1 MSVRKLVFWLHLVS
15 GLLAGA
21 IILVMS
27 ATGVLLTYEAQV
39 IAWEERAYRIDGR
52 PRVEPPVSMDVLVER
67 VAAEGTPVTTLF
79 LNADAAWP
87 VIASLKDGRAYFAS
101 PDTGEVLG
109 QSKVRPVVAFVRD
122 IHRTLGFGQAGKRD
136 IGTTITGASNV
147 LFLLLAL
154 TGLVLWWPRK
164 WSPQALRA
172 VTVPSFGKVGR
183 ARDWNWHH
191 VVGFWGA
198 PTLIVVV
205 ASATMISYPGM
216 VSFAEQR
223 LIGEAKSKTAPPAV
237 EIESTATGT
246 VGLDEQLALIAR
258 HAPDWESMRVILPSK
273 STPTTRARIVQGEGL
288 LPFRMASLTI
298 DGETGAVTQWRR
310 YQDGNPVQKISIWG
324 RWLHTG
330 EALGVVGQTVA
341 GLASAGGVI
350 LVWTGIALSWRR
362 FAAYRQ
368 RKRQPRRESV
378 STSQG

>member
-1 MSVRKLVFWLHLVS
+1 MSVRKFLFWVHLIA
-15 GLLAGA
+15 GLLAGLV
-21 IILVMS
+21 ILVMS

-52 PRVEPPVSMDVLVER
+52 PRVEPPISMDVLVER
-67 VAAEGTPVTTLF
+67 VAAEGAPVTTLF
-79 LNADAAWP
+79 LNADPAWP
-87 VIASLKDGRAYFAS
+87 VVASRKDGQIYFVA

-109 QSKVRPVVAFVRD
+109 QSQVRPLVAFVRD
-122 IHRTLGFGQAGKRD
+122 IHRTLGFGQAGMRD
-136 IGTTITGASNV
+136 VGTSITGASNV

-172 VTVPSFGKVGR
+172 VTVPDFGKTGR
-183 ARDWNWHH
+183 AREWNWHH

-216 VSFAEQR
+216 VGFAEQR
-223 LIGEAKSKTAPPAV
+223 LIGDAKAKAALPVVEVATAA
-237 EIESTATGT
+237 TAAI
-246 VGLDEQLALIAR
+246 GLDDQLALIAR
-258 HAPDWESMRVILPSK
+258 QAPDWASMRVILPSK
-273 STPTTRARIVQGEGL
+273 ATPTTRARIVQGEGL
-288 LPFRMASLTI
+288 LPYRMANLTI

-310 YQDGNPVQKISIWG
+310 YQDGNPVQKARTWG

-350 LVWTGIALSWRR
+350 LVWTGVALSWRR
-362 FAAYRQ
+362 YAAYRQ
-368 RKRQPRRESV
+368 RKRQPKRDSV
-378 STSQG
+378 STSPS